1 MEIVIA
7 LIMYLNNEMVEHTYK
22 ESLSKCLKS
31 KRIAIREVNPQSVRF
46 ECKKVKA
53 VTEIYMGQKKI
64 LKIEQ
69 CEKETNNHQKLK
81 SILGPQS
88 LVRV

>member
-7 LIMYLNNEMVEHTYK
+7 LIMYLNNEIVEHTHK
-22 ESLSKCLKS
+22 DSLSKCLKS
-31 KRIAIREVNPQSVRF
+31 KRLAIREVNPQSVRF

-64 LKIEQ
+64 VKI
-69 CEKETNNHQKLK
+69 
-81 SILGPQS
+81 
-88 LVRV
+88 VR